1 MKKRLQWLRFRAR
14 LLVVLLAVSGGFL
27 ALQGVAEETRLG
39 VQRQFDAAGR
49 VLRDQQVDEHGRP
62 HGLLREFYA
71 NGVVRYQAEFVEG
84 RREGLEK
91 NFREDAS
98 LSRLAYVDAQGRE
111 LASAALLADGR
122 LSSLRCADRPLL
134 ESRDRAWC
142 GFAGEASELTLHDES
157 GRIIARETW
166 LRGDLLRRE
175 EYDRSGRVASL
186 LRRNGDYDVR
196 LRYFSNGQTRSE
208 SSVRVGQPEDERD
221 GYERE
226 WAQTGQLLR
235 EMFWEKGR
243 LLSDSQWYLNG
254 RLKERRILQ
263 ESADGMAL
271 MKIEQYW
278 NNGRLRYRGAQ
289 TGGISV
295 GSHERFDEE
304 GRLMQEV
311 QVDSSGMPV
320 LRLEYDPQTGEVL
333 KAERIGP
340 NGLTPLPLRRER
352 DVF

>member
-1 MKKRLQWLRFRAR
+1 MKKRPKWLWLGA
-14 LLVVLLAVSGGFL
+14 SL
-27 ALQGVAEETRLG
+27 ALVTVLDGFTAPRAFAETQLH
-39 VQRQFDAAGR
+39 VHRQFDAAGR
-49 VLRDQQVDEHGRP
+49 VLRDQQVDEQGRS

-71 NGVVRYQAEFVEG
+71 NGVVRYQAQFVEG

-111 LASAALLADGR
+111 LASVALLADGR

-134 ESRDRAWC
+134 ESRDQAWC
-142 GFAGEASELTLHDES
+142 GFSGEPSELALHDES
-157 GRIIARETW
+157 GRVIAREVR

-175 EYDRSGRVASL
+175 EYDRNGRLTSL
-186 LRRNGDYDVR
+186 QRRNGDHDVR
-196 LRYFSNGQTRSE
+196 VRYFSNGQTRSE
-208 SSVRVGQPEDERD
+208 SSIRVGQPEDRRD

-235 EMFWEKGR
+235 EVYWENGQ

-263 ESADGMAL
+263 EEGEGQAL
-271 MKIEQYW
+271 KIEQYW
-278 NNGRLRYRGAQ
+278 NSGRLRYRGSQ
-289 TGGISV
+289 IGGVSV

-304 GRLMQEV
+304 GRLLQEV
-311 QVDSSGMPV
+311 RVDGAGMPV
-320 LRLEYDPQTGEVL
+320 LRLEYDPQTGEVR

-340 NGLTPLPLRRER
+340 NGLTPLPLRPERE
-352 DVF
+352 VF

>member
-1 MKKRLQWLRFRAR
+1 MDRRPRCLWLVAQ
-14 LLVVLLAVSGGFL
+14 LAVLVILNGVSALLAL
-27 ALQGVAEETRLG
+27 AGEVH

-49 VLRDQQVDEHGRP
+49 VLRDQQMDEQGRP

-84 RREGLEK
+84 RREGLERY
-91 NFREDAS
+91 FREDAS

-111 LASAALLADGR
+111 LASVALLADGR
-122 LSSLRCADRPLL
+122 LTSVRCGDRPLL
-134 ESRDRAWC
+134 EGRDTAWC
-142 GFAGEASELTLHDES
+142 GFAGEPGELRLHDES
-157 GRIIARETW
+157 GQVVAREVW
-166 LRGDLLRRE
+166 LRGQLLRRE
-175 EYDRSGRVASL
+175 EFDRSGRLSGVQ
-186 LRRNGDYDVR
+186 RRNGDHDVR
-196 LRYFSNGQTRSE
+196 VRYFANGQTRSE
-208 SSVRVGQPEDERD
+208 SSSRVGQPEDKRD
-221 GYERE
+221 GFERE

-235 EMFWEKGR
+235 ETFWEGGR

-263 ESADGMAL
+263 ENQEGPAL

-278 NNGRLRYRGAQ
+278 NSGRLRYRGAQ
-289 TGGISV
+289 IDGISV

-304 GRLMQEV
+304 GRLLLEV
-311 QVDSSGMPV
+311 RVDGNGMPV
-320 LRLEYDPQTGEVL
+320 LRLEYDPQTGEVR

-340 NGLTPLPLRRER
+340 NGLAPMPLRQER